1 LYEEFYGLKEK
12 PFNLTPDPKFL
23 FLSSRHREA
32 LEHLAYGVANKEGF
46 LLITGDIGTGKTTL
60 CRAFLERSNRNLK
73 TAAIFNSFLTEE
85 ELLESILL
93 DFGFPSKGRS
103 RKERMD
109 ALNKFLIYQH
119 SQGGNAVLV
128 IDEAQNLSISV
139 LEQIRMLSNLETER
153 EKLLQIVLIGQVEL
167 REKIMLPQLRQL
179 EQRISVRYHLQPLS
193 KSEVSKYIYHRLM
206 VAGSEGR
213 INFSRGALRNI
224 YRSSKGIPRLINLI
238 CDRALL
244 NGYVKGKYTI
254 TTPMVL
260 QAIKSLRGE
269 EKSLSLPSKIKL
281 AISLGAIL
289 FFLLGLGFFLSTIF
303 HDKLVGHLKA
313 LFPTSPIQKP
323 SSSEAPKP
331 TPKVEAYKFDP
342 SFPYIILVSSFPT
355 EELAVEAMRKLEPFS
370 EPKHISKISMPEKG
384 VSYQVLIGRFRT
396 QSEAYDLLI
405 KLKAK
410 TGFDNAKIMEVLP
423 EGS

>member
-1 LYEEFYGLKEK
+1 MYEEFYGLKEK

-23 FLSSRHREA
+23 FLSTRHREA

-46 LLITGDIGTGKTTL
+46 ILFTGDIGTGKTTL

-103 RKERMD
+103 RKERID
-109 ALNKFLIYQH
+109 ALNKFLIYQL

-139 LEQIRMLSNLETER
+139 LEQVRMLSNLETEK

-167 REKIMLPQLRQL
+167 REKIRLPQLKQL

-193 KSEVSKYIYHRLM
+193 KGEVSKYIYHRLM

-244 NGYVKGKYTI
+244 NGYAKGKYTI

-269 EKSLSLPSKIKL
+269 EKSLSFPSKIKL

-289 FFLLGLGFFLSTIF
+289 FLLLGLGFFLSTIF
-303 HDKLVGHLKA
+303 HDKPVRA
-313 LFPTSPIQKP
+313 PFPTSPIQKP
-323 SSSEAPKP
+323 SSEAPKP

-342 SFPYIILVSSFPT
+342 SFPYIILIDSFST
-355 EELAVEAMRKLEPFS
+355 EELAIEAIRKLEPFS
-370 EPKHISKISMPEKG
+370 GPKNISKISMPEKG
-384 VSYQVLIGRFRT
+384 VSYRVLIGRFKT
-396 QSEAYDLLI
+396 QAEAYDLLI